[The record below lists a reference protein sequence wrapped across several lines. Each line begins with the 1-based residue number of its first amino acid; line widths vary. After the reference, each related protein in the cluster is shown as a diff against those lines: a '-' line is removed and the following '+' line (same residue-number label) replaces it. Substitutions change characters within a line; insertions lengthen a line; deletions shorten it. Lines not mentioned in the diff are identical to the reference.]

1 MEAVTRWGRPFA
13 ISMIVH
19 GAVLGSGA
27 FLLGTHRTLPE
38 TPSVFPVSLVFD
50 PSVPGSPG
58 TSGPE
63 GPIGVA
69 APPSSHVVP
78 PKPVSPAAPA
88 PIPEALPL
96 PESVLGTSE
105 STGAG
110 LGGAG
115 GGTGGGGD
123 GGGGGVGND
132 AQGGGGGSSNYEPPR
147 LLAGALPLDPDAGVA
162 LSVPPEIPVRLRV
175 GADGRVKD
183 IVPEIEHLAPPVIDA
198 LHRSADAMR
207 FAPARRGGEPVE
219 GWFSMTFV
227 YRH

>member
-1 MEAVTRWGRPFA
+1 METVTRWFRPLA

-27 FLLGTHRTLPE
+27 VLLGTHGIEPE
-38 TPSVFPVSLVFD
+38 TSSVFPVSLVFD
-50 PSVPGSPG
+50 SSVPGPPG
-58 TSGPE
+58 TYEPA
-63 GPIGVA
+63 GPIGVP
-69 APPSSHVVP
+69 APASSRAMTER
-78 PKPVSPAAPA
+78 PVSPPAPVPEPEAAPT
-88 PIPEALPL
+88 
-96 PESVLGTSE
+96 PESALGASE

-110 LGGAG
+110 SGGDGSGVGGGGAG
-115 GGTGGGGD
+115 GAGGHD
-123 GGGGGVGND
+123 GVGGGGV
-132 AQGGGGGSSNYEPPR
+132 SSNYEPPR

-183 IVPEIEHLAPPVIDA
+183 IVPEIEHLAPAVLDA
-198 LHRSADAMR
+198 LHRSANAMR